1 MRIITLVL
9 APVILVLT
17 GCQSSFGPNALDATH
32 PAYNQAAINTLNQQM
47 LLNLVRLKYR
57 DTPYF
62 LKLNSITAS
71 FSFTGNVGV
80 DSGLDL
86 GPGGNIVKPSLGVS
100 YFDKPTL
107 SFAPLQGEDFLKS
120 ILSSLPL
127 EAILVMS
134 QSGWKMERIF
144 GLCVERINDL
154 YNAPSASGPTPDH
167 APRYQRFKRMLDL
180 LQKLQ
185 SSDQIV
191 IGRNQAGV
199 FLYIKTEGVSS
210 DEVIQLTKLLGL
222 KASPDNQAIGAIQ
235 IGNNELQTS
244 PEQITIRTRSMV
256 GLMFYLS
263 QNIEI
268 PEAHQQAGWVTLTR
282 TKKGRRFDWDVTPAG
297 RLFKIHSSQT
307 FPQHAFLAVN
317 YRDYWFY
324 IADNDLQS
332 KSTFMLL
339 TQLFELQSGQSQ
351 VDGPTLT
358 VPLR

>member
-1 MRIITLVL
+1 MRFIIIIMLFFL
-9 APVILVLT
+9 LS

-71 FSFTGNVGV
+71 FSFSGSVGA
-80 DSGLDL
+80 DTSLDL
-86 GPGGNIVKPSLGVS
+86 GPGGNIVKPSLGIS

-107 SFAPLQGEDFLKS
+107 SLAPLQGEDFLKS

-154 YNAPSASGPTPDH
+154 YNAPSASGPTPSQ
-167 APRYQRFKRMLDL
+167 APRYRRFKQMLDL

-191 IGRNQAGV
+191 IGRNQAGI
-199 FLYIKTEGVSS
+199 FLYIKTEGISA
-210 DEVIQLTKLLGL
+210 DEIEQLTRLLDL
-222 KASPDNQAIGAIQ
+222 KASSDNKTIGAIQ
-235 IGNNELQTS
+235 IGSNELQTS
-244 PEQITIRTRSMV
+244 PEQITMRTRSMV

-263 QNIEI
+263 QNIDV
-268 PEAHQQAGWVTLTR
+268 PEEHRQAGWVTLT
-282 TKKGRRFDWDVTPAG
+282 KNSDGRLFEWDETPAG
-297 RLFKIHSSQT
+297 GLFKIHSSQS
-307 FPQHAFLAVN
+307 FPKNAFLAVN
-317 YRDYWFY
+317 YRGYWFY

-339 TQLFELQSGQSQ
+339 TQLFELQSGQNQ
-351 VDGPTLT
+351 FDGPTLT

>member
-1 MRIITLVL
+1 MRFIFFLL
-9 APVILVLT
+9 FFLVLT
-17 GCQSSFGPNALDATH
+17 GCQSSFGPGALNATH

-71 FSFTGNVGV
+71 LSFSGSIGV
-80 DSGLDL
+80 DSSFDL

-107 SFAPLQGEDFLKS
+107 SYAPLQGEDFLKS

-144 GLCVERINDL
+144 GLCVERINNL
-154 YNAPSASGPTPDH
+154 YNAPSASGPTPDR

-191 IGRNQAGV
+191 IGRNQAGI
-199 FLYIKTEGVSS
+199 FLYIKTEGISS
-210 DEVIQLTKLLGL
+210 DEIGQLTKLLDL
-222 KASPDNQAIGAIQ
+222 KASPDKKTIGAIQ
-235 IGNNELQTS
+235 IGNNELQAS

-263 QNIEI
+263 QNTEI
-268 PEAHQQAGWVTLTR
+268 PKAHRQAGLVTLT
-282 TKKGRRFDWDVTPAG
+282 KKDKEQWFDWDDTPAG
-297 RLFKIHSSQT
+297 QVFKIHFSQA
-307 FPQHAFLAVN
+307 FPKNAFLAVN
-317 YRDYWFY
+317 YRDFWFY

-332 KSTFMLL
+332 KSTFLLL
-339 TQLFELQSGQSQ
+339 TQLFELQSGQTQ